1 VVMSPYVGQAVI
13 IGDRRPFPVVLVVPE
28 WENLLPWAAA
38 QGITQTDREALARD
52 ERVVSLLEKEALGG
66 LEEFARYE
74 RPKKVAVLAQEFT
87 IESGMLTPTLKIK
100 RKLVEQHYAD
110 LIESLY
116 AAPRED

>member
-1 VVMSPYVGQAVI
+1 MTTRPPSSP
-13 IGDRRPFPVVLVVPE
+13 R
-28 WENLLPWAAA
+28 AA
-38 QGITQTDREALARD
+38 RSSSP
-52 ERVVSLLEKEALGG
+52 RVVKLLAKEALGG

-100 RKLVEQHYAD
+100 RKLVEKHYAD

-116 AAPRED
+116 ARPRED